1 MKNTISMYKRIG
13 AMALCL
19 VLLCGVIMSTMV
31 FPAAAAP
38 SSVKTFAADFGD
50 LAKLVDSASYQNG
63 AYTSKETDTTI
74 NEWVNKRFGIY
85 SSREG
90 SGYWTLA
97 YLGQE
102 SNAYNPGDSWSG
114 SCSWEILQT
123 GYLQH
128 TTNHPVG
135 GGQMLRKS
143 QTLTVK
149 TESGSPALLKNFE
162 ASMVFNKAGNN
173 NLASVFIS
181 FHESDPGRVNTVEGK
196 QVTSGNEMVI
206 VGNAAGG
213 YQKSGKDG
221 IILGHV
227 GDSAT
232 TTNKIKDE
240 DQFSNALDN
249 NTDYRLTVKVVGTQL
264 TATVAKADDGTV
276 VYNGSETIKAGEG
289 YLSFGASNYKRQIK
303 SVSVTELDES
313 GNPVAFG
320 TNTPL
325 PYSTFDFDP
334 ADMTKLYKY
343 SDNYWTFTD
352 STDSNATLYRNAVS
366 EKFNTYYNNEGTY
379 KQTKGIGYKAAYDG
393 QTNNFANFNT
403 HLYSSYLQRNTANI
417 TGYEAMR
424 LISSLVPKNGDGVNY
439 CYKNFETDFT
449 FFFENDAT
457 DIVHGGAVIGF
468 RQQTPGRFA
477 TGWYGLAQDMGFL
490 FVSRT
495 GMTLAAGKDI
505 VAGSKNA
512 NDMYNRNA
520 TATFD
525 TALPAKT
532 PLNIS
537 LRVVNAEATV
547 KITDKQS
554 GATLYETATPIAVN
568 YDNAG
573 AIAYG
578 VTSIGHDI
586 GAISLT
592 HLDDAGNP
600 IDIDKQTK
608 EEKSAKA
615 EKFRLSLSNITPY
628 VNGKYVVEGENY
640 PYNYIPLSKLP
651 AVESLMKSKLAFYF
665 NHEGSFYG
673 EVEPSGNAGGA
684 AGSGNWILYFNKWL
698 QRSDAQGWGERVRQI
713 NSFIP
718 KDKNGSMAQLKNFTA
733 SFDYRFESYDNG
745 EGAMLIGFRQKTPGK
760 FVNGFKAMNTEQA
773 LIAITTN
780 SIGVAGGTD
789 ITKEKF
795 YTYNQLEDTFDEKL
809 PQEVHVEITAIGKKV
824 TVEISSMSGNSLYKK
839 EYTVNYTEKGYLA
852 FGVGTTSG
860 NYAELNITRLDDVG
874 VPTDF
879 TEAAWQDEAFADGKL
894 RFSADFKN
902 LASLVD
908 SFTNGSYRPSS
919 TDDAINRYIRTKFD
933 LRFEREGN
941 MSERSYLGQSSAEIE
956 PKEADK
962 YAGVSYWTI
971 NEAGYL
977 TRSNDGGIGGE
988 MLRKAEI
995 LVPKTITGSPAT
1007 LQNFEAEVVIH
1018 DKRHQEGAVTL
1029 SFRTDSL
1036 AQVSQ
1041 GWKNVYDG
1049 QQLVAVGVD
1058 HNGDA
1063 GIVNGGGSEI
1073 GGSRNDGPYKYVT
1086 DKVNELKTVTDY
1098 KLIVRAVGGD
1108 ITVKVTSLDGATE
1121 YYSASKKAVINRKGY
1136 IYLGVSNSERS
1147 IAKLTITELDANGN
1161 VINFGANTVDTTD
1174 SGDFSFTTRDIIPYE
1189 NNKYVTGGNPW
1200 YNFVG
1205 KYGDKAEADASTLIN
1220 YIDNKFSIYYNNE
1233 ADYYPMEAGV
1243 KTAFAG
1249 QSSNLGYFQGVYE
1262 NRWLQ
1267 RPVDKVGGRQIFRL
1281 VTSLV
1286 PRNSVT
1292 GEELTFK
1299 NFETSYKVRFE
1310 GVSDEKSS
1318 SILGFR
1324 QQIPGKF
1331 TDSYW
1336 QITKEQAFVSIT
1348 REGVTVAAGDS
1359 IYSKLKIVNG
1369 AHLSDEGDMYND
1381 HQTKKFDTQLPQ
1393 NIKVNVRVVGSDVTV
1408 KITNEGG
1415 STTYYEGTTQIDYDK
1430 TGYLAYGIGS
1440 AAGNL
1445 ADINITRLD
1454 DEGNSIDINGSE
1466 GPVGCTWD
1474 TTPTRYSQ
1482 LANSTTNPVADT
1494 FKDVYYHA
1502 MQDGKPVRV
1511 TETLDKHWELNAD
1524 TGVLMRKN
1532 DLSENATENVS
1543 MIGLSYE
1550 GSKMQLENF
1559 DAIFKLR
1566 FDETKTGTFWVTAR
1580 QADEANCGKIVA
1592 TPGSTDYLSGQVAVG
1607 LSVGGKVTIA
1617 TGDGKAVELAGPT
1630 AGTPSG
1636 DYTLRVKLSGDRV
1649 TVYLNGTA
1657 RGSRTVS
1664 AKNAGY
1670 LCFGYSGA
1678 ELGLSSVRVTKLNEY
1693 GATVDL
1699 TTNYTG
1705 TETLPAITVPV
1716 NADVASLNLRTQVE
1730 VMSNNGNA
1738 KSDVFWDMSTVDLTT
1753 EGDYNL
1759 IGYLKNTNGVRAV
1772 QRVYVG
1778 AYDRDNTV
1786 KYGFDDSSELDDF
1799 DTYFLPEAQTFNNPA
1814 LYVKGTENDTFEI
1827 ANGKLKYRNTSLRRS
1842 AEQLKAGFELGG
1854 LQWKDTTSWSGY
1866 SSNFGIAVLKTR
1878 RYKNFILDVD
1888 FTSSAT
1894 WTQVGFGAQGG
1905 ADGVYGTQVKG
1916 GYTFHVEY
1924 SSGSTGTANIIQYV
1938 QSSGKHA
1945 NAHRGVAFPV
1955 FTAGA
1960 HHYRIIVSDG
1970 TAYFFCDDN
1979 ADPWVVKL
1987 DDDYNGGYITLGLN
2001 NSAHTIDNL
2010 KIIDLDAKEIELTTV
2025 KTQMEDVTIDRAK
2038 GEGITSMP
2046 KVVLAADSKGNEYPV
2061 LTSWKNSEYR
2071 SYKDGAFDFSAEFTG
2086 FHNMKLASSIAA
2098 KMRVVN
2104 SVNGDFDP
2112 DTTIKYY
2119 FDHENDLL
2127 DFTAYYSEQQEKAGF
2142 WKNDK
2147 ESTDYWT
2154 GYEGELVKANAVT
2167 DKWKIADGKLT
2178 TSYSYNS
2185 GGYNGASYAKGVST
2199 MILNDLNLL
2208 NFEIQVDFK
2217 QGSNFWYNAVAI
2229 GVNDPTKFIVSC
2241 SQGINAMP
2249 GGSDTDVK
2257 YHKDSGAGTLVFL
2270 EQEGHRNFRG
2280 GVDSGD
2286 GIVRFTEDL
2295 NGVSFENYYDKK
2307 ISHHLTIT
2315 VLNGIAMLRVDDS
2328 KDIYVSGLTAS
2339 SIGGLVGLSA
2349 YGNLGSFDNFQVTA
2363 IDGKMNPTPLDTAE
2377 RGTAPETDL
2386 SYVGWVPRNPG
2397 WTFEW
2402 GPEYED

>member
-102 SNAYNPGDSWSG
+102 SNAYNPGDTWSG

-128 TTNHPVG
+128 TTNYAKG

-149 TESGSPALLKNFE
+149 TESGALALLKNFE
-162 ASMVFNKAGNN
+162 ASMVFNKSGNN
-173 NLASVFIS
+173 KLASVFIS
-181 FHESDPGRVNTVEGK
+181 FRESDPGRVNTVEGK

-206 VGNAAGG
+206 VGNSIGT
-213 YQKSGKDG
+213 YQGSGKDG
-221 IILGHV
+221 IILGNV
-227 GDSAT
+227 ATAT
-232 TTNKIKDE
+232 TNNITNHTL
-240 DQFSNALDN
+240 FSSTLDN
-249 NTDYRLTVKVVGTQL
+249 NTDYRLTVKVVGTTL

-276 VYNGSETIKAGEG
+276 VYTGSETIKAGEG
-289 YLSFGASNYKRQIK
+289 YLSFGASNNVRKIK

-313 GNPVAFG
+313 GNAVDFG
-320 TNTPL
+320 KNTPL

-334 ADMTKLYKY
+334 ADMTKLYSY
-343 SDNYWTFTD
+343 SGNYWTFTD
-352 STDSNATLYRNAVS
+352 STDSNATLYRNFVGD
-366 EKFNTYYNNEGTY
+366 KFNTYYNNESTY
-379 KQTKGIGYKAAYDG
+379 MQTKGIGYKAAYDG

-403 HLYSSYLQRNTANI
+403 HLAGRYLQRNTANI
-417 TGYEAMR
+417 NGNQAMR
-424 LISSLVPKNGDGVNY
+424 LISSLVPKDSEGVNY

-449 FFFENDAT
+449 FYFENNAT
-457 DIVHGGAVIGF
+457 DITNGGAVIGF

-477 TGWYGLAQDMGFL
+477 TGYFGLGQDMGFL

-495 GMTLAAGKDI
+495 GMTVAAGKDI

-532 PLNIS
+532 PLTITV
-537 LRVVNAEATV
+537 RVVNKEVTV
-547 KITDKQS
+547 KIVNKST
-554 GATLYETATPIAVN
+554 GAMLYETATPIAVD

-586 GAISLT
+586 GAIRLT

-608 EEKSAKA
+608 TEKAAKA
-615 EKFRLSLSNITPY
+615 EKFRLSLNDITPY

-640 PYNYIPLSKLP
+640 PYNYISLSKLP
-651 AVESLMKSKLAFYF
+651 AVENLLKSRLAFYF

-673 EVEPSGNAGGA
+673 EVEPSGNPGGS
-684 AGSGNWILYFNKWL
+684 AGSGNWILYFNHWL
-698 QRSDAQGWGERVRQI
+698 QRSGSQGWGERVRQI
-713 NSFIP
+713 NSLIP

-733 SFDYRFESYDNG
+733 SFDYRFEDYTNSSADG
-745 EGAMLIGFRQKTPGK
+745 PRGAMLIGFRQKTPGK
-760 FVNGFKAMNTEQA
+760 FVNSYNGMNTEQA

-780 SIGVAGGTD
+780 SICVAGGTD

-809 PQEVHVEITAIGKKV
+809 PQEVRVEISAIGKKV
-824 TVEISSMSGNSLYKK
+824 TVEIYNMGGERLYNK

-852 FGVGTTSG
+852 FGVGATSG
-860 NYAELNITRLDDVG
+860 NYGELIVTRLDDAG
-874 VPTDF
+874 MPTDF

-902 LASLVD
+902 LAGRVD

-933 LRFEREGN
+933 LRFEREGG

-956 PKEADK
+956 PREADI

-977 TRSNDGGIGGE
+977 TRSNDGNIGGE
-988 MLRKAEI
+988 MLRKTEI

-1018 DKRHQEGAVTL
+1018 DAKHQRGAVSL
-1029 SFRTDSL
+1029 AFRTDSL
-1036 AQVSQ
+1036 AQIAQ
-1041 GWKNVYDG
+1041 GWNNVYDG

-1058 HNGDA
+1058 NNSDA
-1063 GIVNGGGSEI
+1063 GVINGGGAEI
-1073 GGSRNDGPYKYVT
+1073 GGSNKDGPYKYIT

-1098 KLIVRAVGGD
+1098 KLIVRALGED
-1108 ITVKVTSLDGATE
+1108 ITVKITSLDGATV
-1121 YYSASKKAVINRKGY
+1121 YYTGSKKAVLNRKGY
-1136 IYLGVSNSERS
+1136 IYLGVTNSERS
-1147 IAKLTITELDANGN
+1147 IAKITITELDANGN
-1161 VINFGANTVDTTD
+1161 AINFGANTVETTD
-1174 SGDFSFTTRDIIPYE
+1174 SGDFSFTTRDMIPYE
-1189 NNKYVTGGNPW
+1189 NNKYVTGGDPW

-1220 YIDNKFSIYYNNE
+1220 YIDNKFSIYYNSE
-1233 ADYYPMEAGV
+1233 GAYYPMEAGV
-1243 KTAFAG
+1243 KTAFID
-1249 QSSNLGYFQGVYE
+1249 QKSNLGYFSGVYE

-1267 RPVDKVGGRQIFRL
+1267 RPTEAVGGRQIFRL

-1310 GVSDEKSS
+1310 GASSEKSS

-1324 QQIPGKF
+1324 QQTPGKF
-1331 TDSYW
+1331 VTGYW
-1336 QITKEQAFVSIT
+1336 KFNQEQAFVSIT
-1348 REGVTVAAGDS
+1348 RTGITVAAGD
-1359 IYSKLKIVNG
+1359 KIVGNMKNYQ
-1369 AHLSDEGDMYND
+1369 SEKGDMYND
-1381 HQTKKFDTQLPQ
+1381 HQTAKFETQLPQ

-1430 TGYLAYGIGS
+1430 IGYLAYGIGS
-1440 AAGNL
+1440 TSGNL

-1454 DEGNSIDINGSE
+1454 DEGNRIDINGSE

-1482 LANSTTNPVADT
+1482 LANSSTNPVADT

-1502 MQDGKPVRV
+1502 MQDGKPVRT
-1511 TETLDKHWELNAD
+1511 TETLDKHWELNSE

-1532 DLSENATENVS
+1532 DLSDNATANVS
-1543 MIGLSYE
+1543 MIAMSYE
-1550 GSKMQLENF
+1550 GSKMKLENF

-1580 QADEANCGKIVA
+1580 QADEANCGKVVT
-1592 TPGSTDYLSGQVAVG
+1592 TPGDTDYLSGQVAVG

-1617 TGDGKAVELAGPT
+1617 TGDGSAVELAGPT

-1636 DYTLRVKLSGDRV
+1636 DYTLRVKLSGNRV

-1657 RGSRTVS
+1657 RGSRTVT

-1678 ELGLSSVRVTKLNEY
+1678 ELGLSSVRITKLNEY

-1772 QRVYVG
+1772 QKVYVG

-1786 KYGFDDSSELDDF
+1786 KYGFDSAAELDDF
-1799 DTYFLPEAQTFNNPA
+1799 DTYFLPEAMTFNNPA
-1814 LYVKGTENDTFEI
+1814 IYVKGTENDTFEVS
-1827 ANGKLKYRNTSLRRS
+1827 NGKLKYRNTSLRRS
-1842 AEQLKAGFELGG
+1842 DEQLKAGFEMGG
-1854 LQWKDTTSWSGY
+1854 SQWKDTTDWRGY
-1866 SSNFGIAVLKTR
+1866 SANFGIAVLKTR
-1878 RYKNFILDVD
+1878 TYKNFILDVD
-1888 FTSSAT
+1888 FTSSYR

-1924 SSGSTGTANIIQYV
+1924 SAGSTGTANIIQYV
-1938 QSSGKHA
+1938 KSSGKHA

-1955 FTAGA
+1955 FKAGA
-1960 HHYRIIVSDG
+1960 HHYRIVVSDG
-1970 TAYFFCDDN
+1970 YGYFFCDDN
-1979 ADPWVVKL
+1979 ADPWIVEL
-1987 DDDYNGGYITLGLN
+1987 DADYNGGYITLGLN
-2001 NSAHTIDNL
+2001 DSSHTIDNL
-2010 KIIDLDAKEIELTTV
+2010 KIVDLDAKEIELTTV
-2025 KTQMEDVTIDRAK
+2025 KTQVEDITIDRAK

-2071 SYKDGAFDFSAEFTG
+2071 SYKDGTFDFNAEFTG
-2086 FHNMKLASSIAA
+2086 LHNMKLASSIAA
-2098 KMRVVN
+2098 KVRVVN

-2142 WKNDK
+2142 WEKDPT
-2147 ESTDYWT
+2147 STDYWT

-2167 DKWKIADGKLT
+2167 DKWKISDGKLM
-2178 TSYSYNS
+2178 TSYSYNPGTYS
-2185 GGYNGASYAKGVST
+2185 GASFAKGAST

-2217 QGSNFWYNAVAI
+2217 QGNNFWYNAVAI
-2229 GVNDPTKFIVSC
+2229 GVNDPTKFIASC
-2241 SQGINAMP
+2241 YQGINARP
-2249 GGSDTDVK
+2249 DGYDTGVK
-2257 YHKDSGAGTLVFL
+2257 NNKDSGAGTLVFL
-2270 EQEGHRNFRG
+2270 EQEGNVNFRG
-2280 GVDSGD
+2280 GVDTGD
-2286 GIVRFTEDL
+2286 GMVRFTEDL
-2295 NGVSFENYYDKK
+2295 NGVRFADYYDKK
-2307 ISHHLTIT
+2307 VSHHLTIT
-2315 VLNGIAMLRVDDS
+2315 VLNGIVMLRVDDS
-2328 KDIYVSGLTAS
+2328 KDTYVSGLTAS
-2339 SIGGLVGLSA
+2339 SVGGLVGLSA

-2377 RGTAPETDL
+2377 RGTAQETDL

>member
-1 MKNTISMYKRIG
+1 MKNTISMYKRFG

-85 SSREG
+85 SNREG

-102 SNAYNPGDSWSG
+102 SNAYNPGDTWSG

-128 TTNHPVG
+128 TTNQAAG

-149 TESGSPALLKNFE
+149 TESGSLALLKNFE
-162 ASMVFNKAGNN
+162 ASMVFNKADNN

-181 FHESDPGRVNTVEGK
+181 FHESDPGRVNTAEGK

-206 VGNAAGG
+206 VGNAVGKYG
-213 YQKSGKDG
+213 ESGDDG
-221 IILGHV
+221 IILGNV
-227 GDSAT
+227 AT
-232 TTNKIKDE
+232 AITNDITKHTL
-240 DQFSNALDN
+240 FSSTLDN

-276 VYNGSETIKAGEG
+276 VYNGTTTIKAGEG

-325 PYSTFDFDP
+325 PYSTFNFDP
-334 ADMTKLYKY
+334 ADMTKLYSY
-343 SDNYWTFTD
+343 SGGYWTFTD
-352 STDSNATLYRNAVS
+352 STDNNATLYRNAVS

-403 HLYSSYLQRNTANI
+403 HLFGSYLQRNTANI
-417 TGYEAMR
+417 TGNEAMR

-439 CYKNFETDFT
+439 CYKNFETDLT
-449 FFFENDAT
+449 FYFENENT
-457 DIVHGGAVIGF
+457 DTNVASGGAVIGF

-505 VAGSKNA
+505 VAGLKDA
-512 NDMYNRNA
+512 NDMYNHNA
-520 TATFD
+520 TATFG
-525 TALPAKT
+525 TALPSKT

-547 KITDKQS
+547 KITNKQS
-554 GATLYETATPIAVN
+554 GATLYETATPIAIN

-573 AIAYG
+573 AVAYG
-578 VTSIGHDI
+578 VTSSGHDI

-615 EKFRLSLSNITPY
+615 EKFRLSLSDITPY
-628 VNGKYVVEGENY
+628 VNDKYVVEGENY
-640 PYNYIPLSKLP
+640 PYNYISLSKLP
-651 AVESLMKSKLAFYF
+651 AVENLLKSRLAFYF

-684 AGSGNWILYFNKWL
+684 AGSGNWILYSNKWL
-698 QRSDAQGWGERVRQI
+698 QRSDSQNWGERVRQI

-733 SFDYRFESYDNG
+733 SFDYRFESYANG
-745 EGAMLIGFRQKTPGK
+745 DGAMLIGFRQKTPGK
-760 FVNGFKAMNTEQA
+760 FVNGYNAMNTEQA
-773 LIAITTN
+773 LIAITPN

-852 FGVGTTSG
+852 FGVGATSG
-860 NYAELNITRLDDVG
+860 NYAELNITRLDEVG
-874 VPTDF
+874 MPTDF

-902 LASLVD
+902 LANRVD

-971 NEAGYL
+971 GEAGYL

-995 LVPKTITGSPAT
+995 LVPKTITGSVAT
-1007 LQNFEAEVVIH
+1007 VQNFEAEVVIH
-1018 DKRHQEGAVTL
+1018 DQRHRKGAVTL

-1073 GGSRNDGPYKYVT
+1073 GGSRNDGPYMYVT
-1086 DKVNELKTVTDY
+1086 DKVAALKTVTDY
-1098 KLIVRAVGGD
+1098 KLIVRALGED

-1136 IYLGVSNSERS
+1136 IYLGVTNSERS
-1147 IAKLTITELDANGN
+1147 IAKITITELDASGN
-1161 VINFGANTVDTTD
+1161 VINFGANTAETTD
-1174 SGDFSFTTRDIIPYE
+1174 SGDFKFSTRDMIPFE
-1189 NNKYVTGGNPW
+1189 NNKYVTGGDPW
-1200 YNFVG
+1200 YNFVE

-1243 KTAFAG
+1243 KAAYPD
-1249 QSSNLGYFQGVYE
+1249 QKSNFGYFSGVYE

-1267 RPVDKVGGRQIFRL
+1267 RPTEAVGGRQIFRL

-1310 GVSDEKSS
+1310 GGSDEKSS
-1318 SILGFR
+1318 SIFGFR

-1331 TDSYW
+1331 NDSYW
-1336 QITKEQAFVSIT
+1336 KITKEQAFVSIT

-1359 IYSKLKIVNG
+1359 IVSKMKVENG
-1369 AHLSDEGDMYND
+1369 AHQPDTGDMYND
-1381 HQTKKFDTQLPQ
+1381 HQTAKFETQLPQ

-1454 DEGNSIDINGSE
+1454 DEGNRIDINGSE

-1482 LANSTTNPVADT
+1482 LANSTTNPVAGT

-1502 MQDGKPVRV
+1502 MQDGKPVRM
-1511 TETLDKHWELNAD
+1511 TETLDKHWELNNE

-1532 DLSENATENVS
+1532 DLSDNATANVS
-1543 MIGLSYE
+1543 MIAMSHE
-1550 GSKMQLENF
+1550 GSKMKLENF

-1566 FDETKTGTFWVTAR
+1566 FDETKAGTFWVTAR
-1580 QADEANCGKIVA
+1580 QTDEAGCGKVVT
-1592 TPGSTDYLSGQVAVG
+1592 TPGNTDYLSGQVAVG
-1607 LSVGGKVTIA
+1607 LSVGGKITIA

-1636 DYTLRVKLSGDRV
+1636 DYTLRVKLSGNRV

-1678 ELGLSSVRVTKLNEY
+1678 EQGLSSVRITKLNEY

-1705 TETLPAITVPV
+1705 TETLPAISVLV

-1730 VMSNNGNA
+1730 VKSDNGNA

-1772 QRVYVG
+1772 QKVYVG

-1786 KYGFDDSSELDDF
+1786 KYGFDSAGELDDF

-1814 LYVKGTENDTFEI
+1814 IYVKGTENDTFEVS
-1827 ANGKLKYRNTSLRRS
+1827 NGKLKYRNTSLRRD
-1842 AEQLKAGFELGG
+1842 AKQLEAGFELGG
-1854 LQWKDTTSWSGY
+1854 SQWKDTTKWSGY
-1866 SSNFGIAVLKTR
+1866 SSNFGIALLKTR
-1878 RYKNFILDVD
+1878 TYKNFILDMD
-1888 FTSSAT
+1888 FTSSGR

-1905 ADGVYGTQVKG
+1905 ADGTYGTQVKG

-1924 SSGSTGTANIIQYV
+1924 NGGSGTANIIQYLE
-1938 QSSGKHA
+1938 STGKHA
-1945 NAHRGVAFPV
+1945 NSPRGEAFPV
-1955 FTAGA
+1955 FKSGS

-1970 TAYFFCDDN
+1970 IAYFYCDDN
-1979 ADPWVVKL
+1979 ADPWVVELGDK
-1987 DDDYNGGYITLGLN
+1987 YTGGYIYLGLN
-2001 NSAHTIDNL
+2001 DSSHTIDNL
-2010 KIIDLDAKEIELTTV
+2010 KIVDLDAKEIDLV
-2025 KTQMEDVTIDRAK
+2025 GIKTQVNDVTIDRSK
-2038 GEGITSMP
+2038 GESMP
-2046 KVVLAADSKGNEYPV
+2046 ALPKSVIAVDSKNNEYP
-2061 LTSWKNSEYR
+2061 LMTAWNNSEYR
-2071 SYKDGAFDFSAEFTG
+2071 SYKDGRFDFVASFKG
-2086 FHNMKLASSIAA
+2086 FHNMNLSSSLAASLTVSNSI
-2098 KMRVVN
+2098 
-2104 SVNGDFDP
+2104 NGDFDP
-2112 DTTIKYY
+2112 TTTMKYY
-2119 FDHENDLL
+2119 FDHDNDLL
-2127 DFTAYYSEQQEKAGF
+2127 DFTAYYSQQQEKAGY
-2142 WKNDK
+2142 WKNAPD
-2147 ESTDYWT
+2147 STDYWT
-2154 GYEGELVKANAVT
+2154 GYDGELVKADAPT
-2167 DKWKIADGKLT
+2167 DKWKIVNGKLMT
-2178 TSYSYNS
+2178 NYGYNP
-2185 GGYNGASYAKGVST
+2185 GGYGGASYGKGVST
-2199 MILNDLNLL
+2199 LILNDLNLF

-2217 QGSNFWYNAVAI
+2217 QGANFWYNAVAV
-2229 GVNDPTKFIVSC
+2229 GVNDPTKFIATC
-2241 SQGINAMP
+2241 EQGIHAMP
-2249 GGSDTDVK
+2249 DGSDTAVHFNRDN
-2257 YHKDSGAGTLVFL
+2257 GAGAYIHL
-2270 EQEGHRNFRG
+2270 ENEGFVNFRG
-2280 GVDSGD
+2280 GVDTRD
-2286 GIVRFTEDL
+2286 GILRVTEDL
-2295 NGVSFENYYDKK
+2295 TSNDFIATYDPSKEHHMTIRVIDGTVMFK
-2307 ISHHLTIT
+2307 IDNSDTFAAELTGET
-2315 VLNGIAMLRVDDS
+2315 
-2328 KDIYVSGLTAS
+2328 
-2339 SIGGLVGLSA
+2339 IGGYVGLSA
-2349 YGNLGSFDNFQVTA
+2349 YGNQGTFSNFQITA
-2363 IDGKMNPTPLDTAE
+2363 LGDNNEPTPLATAE
-2377 RGTAPETDL
+2377 RGFAPEAKPDDYIGWQP
-2386 SYVGWVPRNPG
+2386 SSSGWV
-2397 WTFEW
+2397 FKW
-2402 GPEYED
+2402 GPEYEE

>member
-1 MKNTISMYKRIG
+1 MKNTISMYKRFG

-90 SGYWTLA
+90 SGYWTLP
-97 YLGQE
+97 YLGVKSE
-102 SNAYNPGDSWSG
+102 TYNAGDQWSG
-114 SCSWEILQT
+114 DCSWEILQT

-128 TTNHPVG
+128 TTTHTVG

-149 TESGSPALLKNFE
+149 TESGSLALLKNFE

-276 VYNGSETIKAGEG
+276 VYNGTTTIAAGEG

-320 TNTPL
+320 ANTPL

-334 ADMTKLYKY
+334 ADMTKLYSY
-343 SDNYWTFTD
+343 SGGYWTFTD
-352 STDSNATLYRNAVS
+352 STDNNATLYRNAVS

-417 TGYEAMR
+417 TGNEAMR

-439 CYKNFETDFT
+439 CYKNFETDLT
-449 FFFENDAT
+449 FYFENENT
-457 DIVHGGAVIGF
+457 DTNVASGGAVIGF

-477 TGWYGLAQDMGFL
+477 TGYFGLGQDMGFL

-505 VAGSKNA
+505 VAGFNDA
-512 NDMYNRNA
+512 NDMYNHNA

-525 TALPAKT
+525 TALPSKT

-547 KITDKQS
+547 KITNKQS
-554 GATLYETATPIAVN
+554 GATLYETATPIAIN

-578 VTSIGHDI
+578 VTSSGHDI

-615 EKFRLSLSNITPY
+615 EKFRLSLSDITPY

-640 PYNYIPLSKLP
+640 PYNYISLSKLP
-651 AVESLMKSKLAFYF
+651 TVENLLKSRLAFYF

-745 EGAMLIGFRQKTPGK
+745 DGAMLIGFRQKTPGK
-760 FVNGFKAMNTEQA
+760 FVNGYNAMNTEQA
-773 LIAITTN
+773 LIAITPN

-860 NYAELNITRLDDVG
+860 NYAELNVTRLDDVG

-902 LASLVD
+902 LANRVD

-971 NEAGYL
+971 GEAGCL

-995 LVPKTITGSPAT
+995 LVPKTITGSVAT
-1007 LQNFEAEVVIH
+1007 VQNFEAEVVIH
-1018 DKRHQEGAVTL
+1018 DQRHRKGAVTL

-1058 HNGDA
+1058 HNDDA

-1073 GGSRNDGPYKYVT
+1073 GGSRKDGPYMYVT
-1086 DKVNELKTVTDY
+1086 DKVAALKTVTDY
-1098 KLIVRAVGGD
+1098 KLIVRAVGED
-1108 ITVKVTSLDGATE
+1108 ITVKITSLDGATV
-1121 YYSASKKAVINRKGY
+1121 YYTGSKKAVINRKGY
-1136 IYLGVSNSERS
+1136 IYLGVTNSERS
-1147 IAKLTITELDANGN
+1147 IAKITITELDASGN
-1161 VINFGANTVDTTD
+1161 VINFGANTAETTD
-1174 SGDFSFTTRDIIPYE
+1174 SGDFKFSTRDMIPYE
-1189 NNKYVTGGNPW
+1189 NNKYVTGGDPW

-1249 QSSNLGYFQGVYE
+1249 QSSNLGYFSGVYE

-1267 RPVDKVGGRQIFRL
+1267 RPTEAVGGRQIFRL

-1310 GVSDEKSS
+1310 GGSDEKSS
-1318 SILGFR
+1318 SIFGFR
-1324 QQIPGKF
+1324 QKIPGKF
-1331 TDSYW
+1331 NDGYW
-1336 QITKEQAFVSIT
+1336 KITKEQAFVSIT

-1359 IYSKLKIVNG
+1359 IVSKMK
-1369 AHLSDEGDMYND
+1369 AHRPDTGDMYDD
-1381 HQTKKFDTQLPQ
+1381 HQTAKFEAQLPQ

-1430 TGYLAYGIGS
+1430 IGYLAYGIGS
-1440 AAGNL
+1440 TSGNL

-1454 DEGNSIDINGSE
+1454 DEGNRIDINGSE

-1502 MQDGKPVRV
+1502 MQDGKPVRM
-1511 TETLDKHWELNAD
+1511 TETLDKHWELNNE

-1532 DLSENATENVS
+1532 DLSDNATANVS
-1543 MIGLSYE
+1543 MIAMSHE
-1550 GSKMQLENF
+1550 GSKMKLENF

-1566 FDETKTGTFWVTAR
+1566 FDETKAGTFWVTAR
-1580 QADEANCGKIVA
+1580 QTDEAGCGKVVT
-1592 TPGSTDYLSGQVAVG
+1592 TPGNTDYLSGQVAVG
-1607 LSVGGKVTIA
+1607 LSVGGKITIA

-1636 DYTLRVKLSGDRV
+1636 DYTLRVKMSGNRV

-1678 ELGLSSVRVTKLNEY
+1678 ELGLSSVRITKLNEY

-1772 QRVYVG
+1772 QKVYVG
-1778 AYDRDNTV
+1778 AHDRDNTV
-1786 KYGFDDSSELDDF
+1786 KYGFDSAAELDDF

-1814 LYVKGTENDTFEI
+1814 IYVKGTENDTFEVS
-1827 ANGKLKYRNTSLRRS
+1827 NGKLKYRNTTLRRN
-1842 AEQLKAGFELGG
+1842 ADQLKEGFEMGG
-1854 LQWKDTTSWSGY
+1854 SQWKDTTTWNGY
-1866 SSNFGIAVLKTR
+1866 SANFGIALLKTR
-1878 RYKNFILDVD
+1878 TYKNFILDMD
-1888 FTSSAT
+1888 FTSSGR

-1905 ADGVYGTQVKG
+1905 ADGTYGTQVKG

-1924 SSGSTGTANIIQYV
+1924 NGGSGTANIIQYLE
-1938 QSSGKHA
+1938 STGKHA
-1945 NAHRGVAFPV
+1945 NSPRGVAFPV
-1955 FTAGA
+1955 FKSGS

-1970 TAYFFCDDN
+1970 IAYFYCDDN
-1979 ADPWVVKL
+1979 ADPWVVELGDK
-1987 DDDYNGGYITLGLN
+1987 YTGGYIYLGLN
-2001 NSAHTIDNL
+2001 DSSHTIDNL
-2010 KIIDLDAKEIELTTV
+2010 KIVDLDAKEIDLV
-2025 KTQMEDVTIDRAK
+2025 GIKTQVNDVTIDRSK
-2038 GEGITSMP
+2038 GESMP
-2046 KVVLAADSKGNEYPV
+2046 ALPKSVIAVDSKNNEYP
-2061 LTSWKNSEYR
+2061 LMTAWNNREYR
-2071 SYKDGAFDFSAEFTG
+2071 SYKDGRFDFVASFKG
-2086 FHNMKLASSIAA
+2086 FHNMNLSSSLAASLTVSNSI
-2098 KMRVVN
+2098 
-2104 SVNGDFDP
+2104 NGDFDP
-2112 DTTIKYY
+2112 TTTMKYY
-2119 FDHENDLL
+2119 FDHDNDLL
-2127 DFTAYYSEQQEKAGF
+2127 DFTAYYSQQQEKAGY
-2142 WKNDK
+2142 WENAPD
-2147 ESTDYWT
+2147 STDYWT
-2154 GYEGELVKANAVT
+2154 GYDGELVKADAPT
-2167 DKWKIADGKLT
+2167 DKWKIVNGKLMT
-2178 TSYSYNS
+2178 NYGYNP
-2185 GGYNGASYAKGVST
+2185 GGYGGASYGKGVST
-2199 MILNDLNLL
+2199 LILNDLNLM

-2217 QGSNFWYNAVAI
+2217 QGANFWYNAVAV
-2229 GVNDPTKFIVSC
+2229 GVNDPTKFIATC
-2241 SQGINAMP
+2241 NQGIHAMP
-2249 GGSDTDVK
+2249 DGSDTAVHFNRDN
-2257 YHKDSGAGTLVFL
+2257 GAGLYIHL
-2270 EQEGHRNFRG
+2270 ENEGFVNFRG
-2280 GVDSGD
+2280 GVDTSD
-2286 GIVRFTEDL
+2286 GILRVTEDL
-2295 NGVSFENYYDKK
+2295 TSNDFIATYDRSKEHHMTIRVIDGTVMFK
-2307 ISHHLTIT
+2307 IDNSDTFAAELTGET
-2315 VLNGIAMLRVDDS
+2315 
-2328 KDIYVSGLTAS
+2328 
-2339 SIGGLVGLSA
+2339 IGGYVGLSA
-2349 YGNLGSFDNFQVTA
+2349 YGNQGTFSNFQITA
-2363 IDGKMNPTPLDTAE
+2363 LDDNNEPTPLATAE
-2377 RGTAPETDL
+2377 RGFAPEAKPDDYIGWQP
-2386 SYVGWVPRNPG
+2386 SSSGWV
-2397 WTFEW
+2397 FKW
-2402 GPEYED
+2402 GPEYEE

>member
-50 LAKLVDSASYQNG
+50 LAKLVDSASYENG
-63 AYTSKETDTTI
+63 IYVSKETDTTV
-74 NEWVNKRFGIY
+74 NEWVDKRFGIY

-90 SGYWTLA
+90 SGYWTLP
-97 YLGQE
+97 YLGVGSE
-102 SNAYNPGDSWSG
+102 TYNSGDSWSG
-114 SCSWEILQT
+114 NCRWEITQS

-128 TTNHPVG
+128 NATG
-135 GGQMLRKS
+135 YGGQMLRKS
-143 QTLTVK
+143 QTLVVK
-149 TESGSPALLKNFE
+149 AESGALALLKNFE
-162 ASMVFNKAGNN
+162 ASMVFNKADNN
-173 NLASVFIS
+173 KLASVFIS
-181 FHESDPGRVNTVEGK
+181 FHENDPGRVSTTGKDSEK
-196 QVTSGNEMVI
+196 QVSSGNEMVI
-206 VGNAAGG
+206 VGNSVGTYRG
-213 YQKSGKDG
+213 SGKDG
-221 IILGHV
+221 IILGNV
-227 GDSAT
+227 ATAT
-232 TTNKIKDE
+232 TNNITNHTL
-240 DQFSNALDN
+240 FSSTLDN
-249 NTDYRLTVKVVGTQL
+249 NTDYRLTVKVVGTTL

-276 VYNGSETIKAGEG
+276 VYTGSETIKAGEG
-289 YLSFGASNYKRQIK
+289 YLSFGASNQKRQIK

-313 GNPVAFG
+313 GNAVDFG
-320 TNTPL
+320 KNTPL

-334 ADMTKLYKY
+334 ADMTKLYSY
-343 SDNYWTFTD
+343 SGNYWTFTD
-352 STDSNATLYRNAVS
+352 KTDSNATLYRNAVS

-379 KQTKGIGYKAAYDG
+379 KQTKGIGYKAVYDG

-403 HLYSSYLQRNTANI
+403 HLYSRYLQRNTANI
-417 TGYEAMR
+417 NGNEAMR
-424 LISSLVPKNGDGVNY
+424 LISSLVPKDSEGVNY

-449 FFFENDAT
+449 FYFENT
-457 DIVHGGAVIGF
+457 DTEVTSGGAVIGF

-477 TGWYGLAQDMGFL
+477 TGYFGLGQDMGFL

-520 TATFD
+520 TLTFD
-525 TALPAKT
+525 TALPSKT
-532 PLNIS
+532 PLVIS

-547 KITDKQS
+547 KITNKQS
-554 GATLYETATPIAVN
+554 GATLYESATPFAIN
-568 YDNAG
+568 YDTAG

-578 VTSIGHDI
+578 VTSKGHDI
-586 GAISLT
+586 GAIRLT

-600 IDIDKQTK
+600 IDVDKQTK
-608 EEKSAKA
+608 TEKAAKA
-615 EKFRLSLSNITPY
+615 EKFRLSLDDITPY

-640 PYNYIPLSKLP
+640 PYNYISLSKLP
-651 AVESLMKSKLAFYF
+651 AVENLLKSRLAFYF

-684 AGSGNWILYFNKWL
+684 AGSGNWILYFNHWL
-698 QRSDAQGWGERVRQI
+698 QRSGSQGSGERVRQI

-733 SFDYRFESYDNG
+733 SFDYRFEAYGKGD
-745 EGAMLIGFRQKTPGK
+745 GAMLIGFRQKTPGK
-760 FVNGFKAMNTEQA
+760 FVNGYNAMNTEQA
-773 LIAITTN
+773 LIAITPN

-824 TVEISSMSGNSLYKK
+824 TVEISGMGGNSLYKK

-852 FGVGTTSG
+852 FGVGATSG
-860 NYAELNITRLDDVG
+860 NYGELIVTRLDDAG
-874 VPTDF
+874 MPTDF

-902 LASLVD
+902 LAGRVD

-933 LRFEREGN
+933 LRFEREGG

-956 PKEADK
+956 PREADI
-962 YAGVSYWTI
+962 YAGVTYWTI
-971 NEAGYL
+971 GEAGYL

-988 MLRKAEI
+988 MLRKTEI
-995 LVPKTITGSPAT
+995 LVPKTITGSVAT
-1007 LQNFEAEVVIH
+1007 VLNFEAEVVIH
-1018 DKRHQEGAVTL
+1018 DQRHQKGAVTL

-1073 GGSRNDGPYKYVT
+1073 GGSRNDGPYMYVT

-1098 KLIVRAVGGD
+1098 KLIVRAVGED

-1121 YYSASKKAVINRKGY
+1121 YYSASKKAVLNRKGY

-1147 IAKLTITELDANGN
+1147 IAKITITELDANGN
-1161 VINFGANTVDTTD
+1161 VINFGANTVETTD

-1189 NNKYVTGGNPW
+1189 NSKYVTGGNPW
-1200 YNFVG
+1200 YDFVG

-1243 KTAFAG
+1243 KTAFID
-1249 QSSNLGYFQGVYE
+1249 QKSNLGYFSGVYE

-1267 RPVDKVGGRQIFRL
+1267 RGVDKPGGRQIFRL

-1310 GVSDEKSS
+1310 GTSAEKSS
-1318 SILGFR
+1318 SIFGFR
-1324 QQIPGKF
+1324 QQTPGKF
-1331 TDSYW
+1331 VTGYW
-1336 QITKEQAFVSIT
+1336 KFNQEQAFVSIT
-1348 REGVTVAAGDS
+1348 RTGITVAAGD
-1359 IYSKLKIVNG
+1359 KIVGNMKN
-1369 AHLSDEGDMYND
+1369 HQSDEGDMYNE
-1381 HQTKKFDTQLPQ
+1381 HQTAKFETQLPQ

-1408 KITNEGG
+1408 KIMNEGG
-1415 STTYYEGTTQIDYDK
+1415 STTYYEGTTQINYDK
-1430 TGYLAYGIGS
+1430 EGYLAYGIGS

-1454 DEGNSIDINGSE
+1454 DEGNRIDINGSE
-1466 GPVGCTWD
+1466 GPVGCPWD

-1482 LANSTTNPVADT
+1482 LANSATNPVKDA
-1494 FKDVYYHA
+1494 FKDVYYHT
-1502 MQDGKPVRV
+1502 MQDGKPVRM
-1511 TETLDKHWELNAD
+1511 TETLDKHWELNNE

-1532 DLSENATENVS
+1532 DLSDNATGNVS
-1543 MIGLSYE
+1543 MIAMSYE
-1550 GSKMQLENF
+1550 GSKMKLENF

-1580 QADEANCGKIVA
+1580 QADEANCGKVVT
-1592 TPGSTDYLSGQVAVG
+1592 TPGDTDYLSGQVAVG
-1607 LSVGGKVTIA
+1607 LSVGGKITIA
-1617 TGDGKAVELAGPT
+1617 TGDGSAVELAGPT

-1636 DYTLRVKLSGDRV
+1636 DYTLRVKLSGNRV

-1657 RGSRTVS
+1657 RGSRTVT

-1772 QRVYVG
+1772 QKVYVG

-1786 KYGFDDSSELDDF
+1786 KYGFDSTGELDDF

-1814 LYVKGTENDTFEI
+1814 IYVKGTENDTFEVS
-1827 ANGKLKYRNTSLRRS
+1827 NGKLKYRNTSLRRS
-1842 AEQLKAGFELGG
+1842 DEQLKAGFEMGG
-1854 LQWKDTTSWSGY
+1854 SQWKDTTDWRGY
-1866 SSNFGIAVLKTR
+1866 SANFGIAVLKTR
-1878 RYKNFILDVD
+1878 TYKNFILDVD
-1888 FTSSAT
+1888 FTSSYR

-1905 ADGVYGTQVKG
+1905 ADGTYGTQVKG

-1924 SSGSTGTANIIQYV
+1924 SAGSTGTANIIQYV
-1938 QSSGKHA
+1938 KSSGKHA

-1955 FTAGA
+1955 FKAGA
-1960 HHYRIIVSDG
+1960 HHYRIVVSDG
-1970 TAYFFCDDN
+1970 YGYFFCDDN
-1979 ADPWVVKL
+1979 ADPWIVEL

-2001 NSAHTIDNL
+2001 DASHTIDNL
-2010 KIIDLDAKEIELTTV
+2010 KIVDLDAKEIELTTV
-2025 KTQMEDVTIDRAK
+2025 KTQVEDITIDRAK

-2046 KVVLAADSKGNEYPV
+2046 KVVLAADSKGNEYPI

-2071 SYKDGAFDFSAEFTG
+2071 SYKDGTFDFNAEFTG
-2086 FHNMKLASSIAA
+2086 LHNMKLASSIAA
-2098 KMRVVN
+2098 KVRVVN
-2104 SVNGDFDP
+2104 SINGDFDP

-2142 WKNDK
+2142 WKNDR

-2167 DKWKIADGKLT
+2167 DKWKISDGKLMT
-2178 TSYSYNS
+2178 NYSYNP
-2185 GGYNGASYAKGVST
+2185 GGYSGASFAKGVST

-2217 QGSNFWYNAVAI
+2217 QGNNFWYNAVAI
-2229 GVNDPTKFIVSC
+2229 GVNDPTKFIASC
-2241 SQGINAMP
+2241 YQGVNAKP
-2249 GGSDTDVK
+2249 GGHDTGVK
-2257 YHKDSGAGTLVFL
+2257 NNKDSGAGTLAFL
-2270 EQEGHRNFRG
+2270 EQEGNVNFRG
-2280 GVDSGD
+2280 GVDTGD
-2286 GIVRFTEDL
+2286 GMVRFTEDL
-2295 NGVSFENYYDKK
+2295 NGVKFEDYYDKK
-2307 ISHHLTIT
+2307 VSHHLTIT
-2315 VLNGIAMLRVDDS
+2315 VLNGIVMLRIDDS
-2328 KDIYVSGLTAS
+2328 KDTYVAGLTAS
-2339 SIGGLVGLSA
+2339 SVGGLVGLSA

-2377 RGTAPETDL
+2377 RGTAQETDL

>member
-1 MKNTISMYKRIG
+1 MKNTISMYKRLG

-102 SNAYNPGDSWSG
+102 SNAYNPGDAWSG
-114 SCSWEILQT
+114 SCSWEILQS

-128 TTNHPVG
+128 TTNYAKG

-149 TESGSPALLKNFE
+149 TESGSLALLKNFE
-162 ASMVFNKAGNN
+162 ASMVFNKSGNN
-173 NLASVFIS
+173 KLASVFIS
-181 FHESDPGRVNTVEGK
+181 FRESDPGRVNTVEGK

-232 TTNKIKDE
+232 TTNEIKVE

-264 TATVAKADDGTV
+264 TATVAKADDDTV
-276 VYNGSETIKAGEG
+276 VYTGTTTINAGEG
-289 YLSFGASNYKRQIK
+289 YLSFGASNFKRRLK

-343 SDNYWTFTD
+343 SGHYWTFTD
-352 STDSNATLYRNAVS
+352 NISDNATLYRNAVS
-366 EKFNTYYNNEGTY
+366 EKFNTYYNNESKY
-379 KQTKGIGYKAAYDG
+379 VQTKGIGYKAVYDG
-393 QTNNFANFNT
+393 QTDNFANFNT

-417 TGYEAMR
+417 TGNEAMR

-449 FFFENDAT
+449 FFFENT
-457 DIVHGGAVIGF
+457 DTNVTGGGAVIGF

-477 TGWYGLAQDMGFL
+477 TGYFGLGQDMGFL

-520 TATFD
+520 TLTFD
-525 TALPAKT
+525 TALPSKT

-547 KITDKQS
+547 KITNKQS
-554 GATLYETATPIAVN
+554 GATLYESATPFAIN
-568 YDNAG
+568 YDTAG

-615 EKFRLSLSNITPY
+615 EKFRLSLSDITPY
-628 VNGKYVVEGENY
+628 VNDKYVVEGENY
-640 PYNYIPLSKLP
+640 PYNYISLSKLP
-651 AVESLMKSKLAFYF
+651 AVENLLKSRLAFYF

-684 AGSGNWILYFNKWL
+684 AGSGNWILFFNKWL
-698 QRSDAQGWGERVRQI
+698 QRSGAQGWGERVRQI

-733 SFDYRFESYDNG
+733 SFDYRFESYDKG
-745 EGAMLIGFRQKTPGK
+745 DGAMLIGFRQKTPGK
-760 FVNGFKAMNTEQA
+760 FVNGYNAMNTEQA
-773 LIAITTN
+773 LIAITPN

-824 TVEISSMSGNSLYKK
+824 TVEISSMGGNSLYKK

-852 FGVGTTSG
+852 FGVGATSG
-860 NYAELNITRLDDVG
+860 NYGELIVTRLDDAG
-874 VPTDF
+874 MPTDF

-902 LASLVD
+902 LAGRVD

-933 LRFEREGN
+933 LRFEREGG
-941 MSERSYLGQSSAEIE
+941 MSERNYLGQSSAEIE
-956 PKEADK
+956 PKEADI

-971 NEAGYL
+971 GEAGYL
-977 TRSNDGGIGGE
+977 TRSNDGSIGGE

-995 LVPKTITGSPAT
+995 LVPKTITGSVAT
-1007 LQNFEAEVVIH
+1007 VLNFEAEVVIH
-1018 DKRHQEGAVTL
+1018 DQRHQKGAVAF
-1029 SFRTDSL
+1029 SFRNDSL
-1036 AQVSQ
+1036 AQISQ
-1041 GWKNVYDG
+1041 GWKNVYAG

-1073 GGSRNDGPYKYVT
+1073 GGSRNDGPYMYVT
-1086 DKVNELKTVTDY
+1086 DKVAALKTVTDY
-1098 KLIVRAVGGD
+1098 KLIVRALGED

-1136 IYLGVSNSERS
+1136 IYLGVTNAERS
-1147 IAKLTITELDANGN
+1147 IAKITITELDANGN
-1161 VINFGANTVDTTD
+1161 VINFGANTVETTD

-1189 NNKYVTGGNPW
+1189 NSKYVTGGNPW
-1200 YNFVG
+1200 YDFVG

-1220 YIDNKFSIYYNNE
+1220 YIDNKFSIYYNSE
-1233 ADYYPMEAGV
+1233 GAYYPMEAGV
-1243 KTAFAG
+1243 KTAFID
-1249 QSSNLGYFQGVYE
+1249 QKSNFGYFSGVYG

-1267 RPVDKVGGRQIFRL
+1267 RPTKAVGGRQIFRL

-1310 GVSDEKSS
+1310 GTSDEKSS
-1318 SILGFR
+1318 SIFGFR

-1331 TDSYW
+1331 NDSYW
-1336 QITKEQAFVSIT
+1336 KITKEQAFVSIT

-1359 IYSKLKIVNG
+1359 IYAKKKVENG
-1369 AHLSDEGDMYND
+1369 AHRPDTGDMYND
-1381 HQTKKFDTQLPQ
+1381 HQTAKFETQLPQ

-1454 DEGNSIDINGSE
+1454 DEGNRIDINGSE
-1466 GPVGCTWD
+1466 GPVGCPWD

-1482 LANSTTNPVADT
+1482 LANSSTNPVADT

-1502 MQDGKPVRV
+1502 MQDGKPVRT
-1511 TETLDKHWELNAD
+1511 TETLDKHWELNSE

-1532 DLSENATENVS
+1532 DLSDNATANVS
-1543 MIGLSYE
+1543 MIAMSHE
-1550 GSKMQLENF
+1550 GSKMKLENF

-1580 QADEANCGKIVA
+1580 QTDEANCGKVVT
-1592 TPGSTDYLSGQVAVG
+1592 TPGDTDYLSGQVAVG

-1617 TGDGKAVELAGPT
+1617 TGDGTAVELAGPT

-1636 DYTLRVKLSGDRV
+1636 DYTLRVKLSGNRV

-1657 RGSRTVS
+1657 RGSRTVT

-1678 ELGLSSVRVTKLNEY
+1678 ELGLSSVRITKLNEY

-1730 VMSNNGNA
+1730 AMSNNGNA

-1772 QRVYVG
+1772 QKVYVG

-1786 KYGFDDSSELDDF
+1786 KYGFDSAGELDDF

-1814 LYVKGTENDTFEI
+1814 IYVKGTENDTFEVS
-1827 ANGKLKYRNTSLRRS
+1827 NGKLKYRNTTLRRDDK
-1842 AEQLKAGFELGG
+1842 QLEAGFELGG
-1854 LQWKDTTSWSGY
+1854 SQWKDTTTWSGY
-1866 SSNFGIAVLKTR
+1866 SSNFGIALLKTR
-1878 RYKNFILDVD
+1878 TYKNFILDMD
-1888 FTSSAT
+1888 FTSSGR

-1905 ADGVYGTQVKG
+1905 ADGTYGTQVKG

-1924 SSGSTGTANIIQYV
+1924 NGGSGTANISQY
-1938 QSSGKHA
+1938 QESTGKHG
-1945 NAHRGVAFPV
+1945 NSPREVAFPV
-1955 FTAGA
+1955 FKSGS

-1970 TAYFFCDDN
+1970 IAYFYCDDN
-1979 ADPWVVKL
+1979 ADPWVVELGDK
-1987 DDDYNGGYITLGLN
+1987 YTGGYIYLGLN
-2001 NSAHTIDNL
+2001 DASHTIDNL
-2010 KIIDLDAKEIELTTV
+2010 KIVDLDAKEIDLV
-2025 KTQMEDVTIDRAK
+2025 GIKTQVDDVTIDRSK
-2038 GEGITSMP
+2038 GESMP
-2046 KVVLAADSKGNEYPV
+2046 TLPKSVIAVDSKNNEYP
-2061 LTSWKNSEYR
+2061 LMATWNNSEYR
-2071 SYKDGAFDFSAEFTG
+2071 SYKDGRFDFAASFKG
-2086 FHNMKLASSIAA
+2086 FHNMNLSSSLAASLTVNNSI
-2098 KMRVVN
+2098 
-2104 SVNGDFDP
+2104 NGDFDP
-2112 DTTIKYY
+2112 TTTMKYY
-2119 FDHENDLL
+2119 FDHDNDLL
-2127 DFTAYYSEQQEKAGF
+2127 DFTAYYSQQQEKAGY
-2142 WKNDK
+2142 WKNAPD
-2147 ESTDYWT
+2147 STDYWT
-2154 GYEGELVKANAVT
+2154 AYDGDLVKADAPT
-2167 DKWKIADGKLT
+2167 DKWKIVNGKLM
-2178 TSYSYNS
+2178 TSYGYNP
-2185 GGYNGASYAKGVST
+2185 GGYGGASYGKGVST
-2199 MILNDLNLL
+2199 LILNDLNLI

-2217 QGSNFWYNAVAI
+2217 QGTNIWYNAVAV
-2229 GVNDPTKFIVSC
+2229 GVNDPTKYVATC
-2241 SQGINAMP
+2241 KQGINAKP
-2249 GGSDTDVK
+2249 DGSDTAVHYNRDN
-2257 YHKDSGAGTLVFL
+2257 GAGAYIHL
-2270 EQEGHRNFRG
+2270 EQEGFVNFRG
-2280 GVDSGD
+2280 GVDTSE
-2286 GIVRFTEDL
+2286 GILRITEDMTS
-2295 NGVSFENYYDKK
+2295 NDFIATYDKSVEHHMTIRVIDGTVMFK
-2307 ISHHLTIT
+2307 IDNSDTFVAELSGAT
-2315 VLNGIAMLRVDDS
+2315 V
-2328 KDIYVSGLTAS
+2328 
-2339 SIGGLVGLSA
+2339 GGYVGLSA
-2349 YGNLGSFDNFQVTA
+2349 YGNQGTFANFQITA
-2363 IDGKMNPTPLDTAE
+2363 LGNDNEPTPLDTAE
-2377 RGTAPETDL
+2377 RGFAPEAKPDDYIGWQP
-2386 SYVGWVPRNPG
+2386 SSSGWV
-2397 WTFEW
+2397 FKW
-2402 GPEYED
+2402 GPEYEE

>member
-1 MKNTISMYKRIG
+1 MKNTISMYKRFG

-85 SSREG
+85 SNREG
-90 SGYWTLA
+90 SGYWALA

-102 SNAYNPGDSWSG
+102 SNAYNPGDTWSG

-128 TTNHPVG
+128 TTNQAAG

-149 TESGSPALLKNFE
+149 TESGSLALLKNFE
-162 ASMVFNKAGNN
+162 ASMVFNKADNN

-206 VGNAAGG
+206 IGNAVGKYG
-213 YQKSGKDG
+213 ESGDDG
-221 IILGHV
+221 IILGNV
-227 GDSAT
+227 AT
-232 TTNKIKDE
+232 AITNDITKHTL
-240 DQFSNALDN
+240 FSSTLDN
-249 NTDYRLTVKVVGTQL
+249 NTDYRLTVKAVGTQL

-276 VYNGSETIKAGEG
+276 VYTGSETIKAGEG

-343 SDNYWTFTD
+343 SGGYWTFTD

-403 HLYSSYLQRNTANI
+403 HLFGSYLQRNTANI
-417 TGYEAMR
+417 TGNEAMR

-439 CYKNFETDFT
+439 CYKNFETDLT
-449 FFFENDAT
+449 FYFENENT
-457 DIVHGGAVIGF
+457 DTNVASGGAVIGF

-505 VAGSKNA
+505 VAGLKDA
-512 NDMYNRNA
+512 NDMYNHNA
-520 TATFD
+520 TATFG
-525 TALPAKT
+525 TALPSKT

-547 KITDKQS
+547 KITNKQS
-554 GATLYETATPIAVN
+554 GATLYETATPIAIN

-578 VTSIGHDI
+578 VTSSGHDI

-615 EKFRLSLSNITPY
+615 EKFRLSLSDITPY

-640 PYNYIPLSKLP
+640 PYNYISLSKLP
-651 AVESLMKSKLAFYF
+651 AAENLLKSRLAFYF

-684 AGSGNWILYFNKWL
+684 AGSGNWVLFFNKWL
-698 QRSDAQGWGERVRQI
+698 QRSGAQGWGERVRQI

-745 EGAMLIGFRQKTPGK
+745 DGAMLIGFRQKTPGK
-760 FVNGFKAMNTEQA
+760 FVNDYNAMNTEQA
-773 LIAITTN
+773 LIAITPN

-852 FGVGTTSG
+852 FGVGATSG
-860 NYAELNITRLDDVG
+860 NYAELIVTRLDDVG
-874 VPTDF
+874 MPTDF

-902 LASLVD
+902 LASRVD

-971 NEAGYL
+971 GEAGYL

-995 LVPKTITGSPAT
+995 LVPKTITGSVAT
-1007 LQNFEAEVVIH
+1007 VQNFEAEVVIH
-1018 DKRHQEGAVTL
+1018 DQRHRKGAVTL

-1073 GGSRNDGPYKYVT
+1073 GGSRNDGPYMYVT
-1086 DKVNELKTVTDY
+1086 DKVAALKTVTDY
-1098 KLIVRAVGGD
+1098 KLIVRALGED
-1108 ITVKVTSLDGATE
+1108 ITVKVTSLDGATV
-1121 YYSASKKAVINRKGY
+1121 YYTGSKKAVINRKGY
-1136 IYLGVSNSERS
+1136 IYLGVTNSERS
-1147 IAKLTITELDANGN
+1147 IAKITITELDASGN
-1161 VINFGANTVDTTD
+1161 VINFGANTAETTD
-1174 SGDFSFTTRDIIPYE
+1174 SGDFKFSTRDMIPFE

-1200 YNFVG
+1200 YNFVE

-1243 KTAFAG
+1243 KAAFPD
-1249 QSSNLGYFQGVYE
+1249 QKSNFGYFSGVYE

-1267 RPVDKVGGRQIFRL
+1267 RPTEAVGGRQIFRL

-1310 GVSDEKSS
+1310 GTSEDKSS
-1318 SILGFR
+1318 SIFGFR

-1331 TDSYW
+1331 NDSYW
-1336 QITKEQAFVSIT
+1336 KITKEQAFVSIT
-1348 REGVTVAAGDS
+1348 REGVTVAAGNS
-1359 IYSKLKIVNG
+1359 IVSKMKVENG
-1369 AHLSDEGDMYND
+1369 AHRPDTGDMYND
-1381 HQTKKFDTQLPQ
+1381 HQTAKFETQLPQ

-1454 DEGNSIDINGSE
+1454 DEGNRIDINGSE

-1502 MQDGKPVRV
+1502 MQDGKPVRM
-1511 TETLDKHWELNAD
+1511 TETLDKHWELNNE

-1532 DLSENATENVS
+1532 DLSDNATANVS
-1543 MIGLSYE
+1543 MIAMSHE
-1550 GSKMQLENF
+1550 GSKMKLENF

-1566 FDETKTGTFWVTAR
+1566 FDETKAGTFWVTAR
-1580 QADEANCGKIVA
+1580 QTDEAGCGKVVT
-1592 TPGSTDYLSGQVAVG
+1592 TPGNTDYLSGQVAVG
-1607 LSVGGKVTIA
+1607 LSVGGKITIA

-1636 DYTLRVKLSGDRV
+1636 DYTLRVKLSGNHV

-1678 ELGLSSVRVTKLNEY
+1678 EQGLSSVRITKLNEY

-1705 TETLPAITVPV
+1705 TETLPAISVLL

-1730 VMSNNGNA
+1730 VKSDNGNA

-1759 IGYLKNTNGVRAV
+1759 IGYLKNANSPRA
-1772 QRVYVG
+1772 
-1778 AYDRDNTV
+1778 
-1786 KYGFDDSSELDDF
+1786 
-1799 DTYFLPEAQTFNNPA
+1799 
-1814 LYVKGTENDTFEI
+1814 
-1827 ANGKLKYRNTSLRRS
+1827 
-1842 AEQLKAGFELGG
+1842 
-1854 LQWKDTTSWSGY
+1854 
-1866 SSNFGIAVLKTR
+1866 
-1878 RYKNFILDVD
+1878 
-1888 FTSSAT
+1888 
-1894 WTQVGFGAQGG
+1894 
-1905 ADGVYGTQVKG
+1905 
-1916 GYTFHVEY
+1916 
-1924 SSGSTGTANIIQYV
+1924 
-1938 QSSGKHA
+1938 
-1945 NAHRGVAFPV
+1945 VAFPV
-1955 FTAGA
+1955 FKSGS

-1970 TAYFFCDDN
+1970 IAYFYCDDN
-1979 ADPWVVKL
+1979 ADPWVVELGDK
-1987 DDDYNGGYITLGLN
+1987 YTGGYIYLGLN
-2001 NSAHTIDNL
+2001 DSSHTIDNL
-2010 KIIDLDAKEIELTTV
+2010 KIVDLDAKEIDLV
-2025 KTQMEDVTIDRAK
+2025 GIKTQVNDVTIDRSK
-2038 GEGITSMP
+2038 GESMP
-2046 KVVLAADSKGNEYPV
+2046 TLPKSVIAVDSKNNEYP
-2061 LTSWKNSEYR
+2061 LMTAWNNSEYR
-2071 SYKDGAFDFSAEFTG
+2071 SYKDGRFDFVASFKG
-2086 FHNMKLASSIAA
+2086 FHNMNLSSSLAASLTVSNSI
-2098 KMRVVN
+2098 
-2104 SVNGDFDP
+2104 NGDFDP
-2112 DTTIKYY
+2112 TTTMKYY
-2119 FDHENDLL
+2119 FDHDNDLL
-2127 DFTAYYSEQQEKAGF
+2127 DFTAYYSQQQEKAGY
-2142 WKNDK
+2142 WKNAPD
-2147 ESTDYWT
+2147 STDYWT
-2154 GYEGELVKANAVT
+2154 GYDGELVKADAPT
-2167 DKWKIADGKLT
+2167 DKWKIDNGKLM
-2178 TSYSYNS
+2178 TSYGYNP
-2185 GGYNGASYAKGVST
+2185 GGYGGASYGKGVST
-2199 MILNDLNLL
+2199 LILNDLNLM

-2217 QGSNFWYNAVAI
+2217 QGSNFWYNAVAV
-2229 GVNDPTKFIVSC
+2229 GVNDPTKFIATC
-2241 SQGINAMP
+2241 NQGIHAMP
-2249 GGSDTDVK
+2249 DGSDTGVHFNRDN
-2257 YHKDSGAGTLVFL
+2257 GAGAYIHL
-2270 EQEGHRNFRG
+2270 ENEGYVNFRG
-2280 GVDSGD
+2280 GVDTSD
-2286 GIVRFTEDL
+2286 GILRITEDMTS
-2295 NGVSFENYYDKK
+2295 NDFIATYDPSKEHHMTIRVIDGTVMFK
-2307 ISHHLTIT
+2307 IDNSDTFVAEL
-2315 VLNGIAMLRVDDS
+2315 
-2328 KDIYVSGLTAS
+2328 SGAS
-2339 SIGGLVGLSA
+2339 VGGYVGLSA
-2349 YGNLGSFDNFQVTA
+2349 YGNQGTFSNFQITA
-2363 IDGKMNPTPLDTAE
+2363 LGNDNEPTPLATAE
-2377 RGTAPETDL
+2377 RGFAPEAKPDDYIGWQP
-2386 SYVGWVPRNPG
+2386 SSSGWV
-2397 WTFEW
+2397 FKW
-2402 GPEYED
+2402 GPEYEE

>member
-1 MKNTISMYKRIG
+1 MKNTISMYKRFG

-85 SSREG
+85 SNREG

-102 SNAYNPGDSWSG
+102 SNAYNPGDTWSG

-128 TTNHPVG
+128 TTNQAAG

-149 TESGSPALLKNFE
+149 TESGSLALLKNFE
-162 ASMVFNKAGNN
+162 ASMVFNKADNN

-181 FHESDPGRVNTVEGK
+181 FRESDPGRVNTAEGK

-206 VGNAAGG
+206 VGNAVGKYG
-213 YQKSGKDG
+213 ESGDDG
-221 IILGHV
+221 IILGNV
-227 GDSAT
+227 AT
-232 TTNKIKDE
+232 AITNDITKHTL
-240 DQFSNALDN
+240 FSSTLDN

-276 VYNGSETIKAGEG
+276 VYTGSETIKAGEG

-343 SDNYWTFTD
+343 SGGYWTFTD

-403 HLYSSYLQRNTANI
+403 HLFSSYLQRNTAN
-417 TGYEAMR
+417 TNGNEAMR

-439 CYKNFETDFT
+439 CYKNFETDLT
-449 FFFENDAT
+449 FYFENT
-457 DIVHGGAVIGF
+457 DTNVTSGGAVIGF

-505 VAGSKNA
+505 VAGFNDA
-512 NDMYNRNA
+512 NDMYNHNA
-520 TATFD
+520 TLTFG
-525 TALPAKT
+525 TALPSKT

-547 KITDKQS
+547 KITNKQS
-554 GATLYETATPIAVN
+554 GATLYETATPIAIN

-578 VTSIGHDI
+578 VTSSGHDI

-615 EKFRLSLSNITPY
+615 EKFRLSLSDITPY

-640 PYNYIPLSKLP
+640 PYNYISLSKLP
-651 AVESLMKSKLAFYF
+651 AAENLLKSRLAFYF

-698 QRSDAQGWGERVRQI
+698 QRSDSQGWGERVRQI

-733 SFDYRFESYDNG
+733 SFDYRFEAYANG
-745 EGAMLIGFRQKTPGK
+745 DGAMLIGFRQKTPGK
-760 FVNGFKAMNTEQA
+760 FVNDYNAMNTEQA
-773 LIAITTN
+773 LIAITPN

-789 ITKEKF
+789 ITQEKF

-852 FGVGTTSG
+852 FGVGATSG
-860 NYAELNITRLDDVG
+860 NYAELNITRLDEVG

-902 LASLVD
+902 LANRVD

-971 NEAGYL
+971 GEAGYL

-995 LVPKTITGSPAT
+995 LVPKTITGSVAT
-1007 LQNFEAEVVIH
+1007 VQNFEAEVVIH
-1018 DKRHQEGAVTL
+1018 DQRHRKGAVTL

-1058 HNGDA
+1058 HNDDA

-1073 GGSRNDGPYKYVT
+1073 GGSRNDGPYMYVT
-1086 DKVNELKTVTDY
+1086 DKVAALKTVTDY
-1098 KLIVRAVGGD
+1098 KLIVRALGED
-1108 ITVKVTSLDGATE
+1108 ITVKITSLDGATV
-1121 YYSASKKAVINRKGY
+1121 YYTGSKKAVINRKGY
-1136 IYLGVSNSERS
+1136 IYLGVTNSERS
-1147 IAKLTITELDANGN
+1147 IAKITITELDASGN
-1161 VINFGANTVDTTD
+1161 VINFGANTAETTD
-1174 SGDFSFTTRDIIPYE
+1174 SGDFKFSTRDMIPFE
-1189 NNKYVTGGNPW
+1189 NNKYVTGGDPW

-1243 KTAFAG
+1243 KAAFPD
-1249 QSSNLGYFQGVYE
+1249 QKSNFGYFSGVYE

-1267 RPVDKVGGRQIFRL
+1267 RPTKAVGGRQIFRL

-1310 GVSDEKSS
+1310 GGSDEKSS
-1318 SILGFR
+1318 SIFGFR
-1324 QQIPGKF
+1324 QKIPGKF
-1331 TDSYW
+1331 NDSYW
-1336 QITKEQAFVSIT
+1336 KITKEQAFVSIT

-1359 IYSKLKIVNG
+1359 IVSKMKVENG
-1369 AHLSDEGDMYND
+1369 AHRPDTGDMYND
-1381 HQTKKFDTQLPQ
+1381 HQTAKFETQLPQ

-1454 DEGNSIDINGSE
+1454 DEGNRIDINGSE

-1502 MQDGKPVRV
+1502 MQDGKPVRM
-1511 TETLDKHWELNAD
+1511 TEALDKHWELNNE

-1532 DLSENATENVS
+1532 DLSDNATANVS
-1543 MIGLSYE
+1543 MIAMSHE
-1550 GSKMQLENF
+1550 GSKMKLENF

-1566 FDETKTGTFWVTAR
+1566 FDETKAGTFWVTAR
-1580 QADEANCGKIVA
+1580 QTDEAGCGKVVT
-1592 TPGSTDYLSGQVAVG
+1592 TPGNTDYLSGQVAVG
-1607 LSVGGKVTIA
+1607 LSVGGKITIA

-1636 DYTLRVKLSGDRV
+1636 DYTLRVKLSGNRV

-1678 ELGLSSVRVTKLNEY
+1678 EQGLSSVRITKLNEY

-1705 TETLPAITVPV
+1705 TETLPAISVLV

-1730 VMSNNGNA
+1730 VKSDNGNA

-1772 QRVYVG
+1772 QKVYVG

-1786 KYGFDDSSELDDF
+1786 KYGFDSTGELDDF
-1799 DTYFLPEAQTFNNPA
+1799 ETYFLPEAQTFNNPA
-1814 LYVKGTENDTFEI
+1814 IYVKGTENDTFEVS
-1827 ANGKLKYRNTSLRRS
+1827 NGKLKYRNTSLRRDDK
-1842 AEQLKAGFELGG
+1842 QLEAGFELGG
-1854 LQWKDTTSWSGY
+1854 SQWKDTTTWSGY
-1866 SSNFGIAVLKTR
+1866 SSNFGIALLKTKT
-1878 RYKNFILDVD
+1878 YKNFILDMD
-1888 FTSSAT
+1888 FTSSGR

-1905 ADGVYGTQVKG
+1905 ADGTYGTQVKG

-1924 SSGSTGTANIIQYV
+1924 NGGSGKANIIQYLE
-1938 QSSGKHA
+1938 STGKHA
-1945 NAHRGVAFPV
+1945 NSPRAEAFPV
-1955 FTAGA
+1955 FKSGS

-1970 TAYFFCDDN
+1970 IAYFYCDDN
-1979 ADPWVVKL
+1979 ADPWVVELGDK
-1987 DDDYNGGYITLGLN
+1987 YTGGYIYLGLN
-2001 NSAHTIDNL
+2001 DSSHTIDNL
-2010 KIIDLDAKEIELTTV
+2010 KIVDLDAKEIDLV
-2025 KTQMEDVTIDRAK
+2025 GIKTQVNDVTIDRSK
-2038 GEGITSMP
+2038 GESMSALP
-2046 KVVLAADSKGNEYPV
+2046 KSVIAVDSKNNEYP
-2061 LTSWKNSEYR
+2061 LIAAWNNSEYR
-2071 SYKDGAFDFSAEFTG
+2071 SYKDGRFDFVASFKG
-2086 FHNMKLASSIAA
+2086 FHNMNLSSSLAASLTVSNSI
-2098 KMRVVN
+2098 
-2104 SVNGDFDP
+2104 NGDFDP
-2112 DTTIKYY
+2112 TTTMKYY
-2119 FDHENDLL
+2119 FDHDNDLL
-2127 DFTAYYSEQQEKAGF
+2127 DFTAYYSQQQEKAGY
-2142 WKNDK
+2142 WKNAPD
-2147 ESTDYWT
+2147 STDYWT
-2154 GYEGELVKANAVT
+2154 GYDGELVKADAPT
-2167 DKWKIADGKLT
+2167 DKWKIVNGKLMT
-2178 TSYSYNS
+2178 NYGYNP
-2185 GGYNGASYAKGVST
+2185 GGYGGASYGKGVST
-2199 MILNDLNLL
+2199 LILNDLNLF

-2217 QGSNFWYNAVAI
+2217 QGANFWYNAVAV
-2229 GVNDPTKFIVSC
+2229 GVNDPTKFIATC
-2241 SQGINAMP
+2241 EQGIHAMP
-2249 GGSDTDVK
+2249 DGSDTAVHFNRDN
-2257 YHKDSGAGTLVFL
+2257 GAGAYIHL
-2270 EQEGHRNFRG
+2270 ENEGFVNFRG
-2280 GVDSGD
+2280 GVDTRD
-2286 GIVRFTEDL
+2286 GILRVTEDL
-2295 NGVSFENYYDKK
+2295 TSNDFIATYDPSKEHHMTIRVIDGTVMFK
-2307 ISHHLTIT
+2307 IDNSDTFAAELTGET
-2315 VLNGIAMLRVDDS
+2315 
-2328 KDIYVSGLTAS
+2328 
-2339 SIGGLVGLSA
+2339 IGGYVGLSA
-2349 YGNLGSFDNFQVTA
+2349 YGNQGTFSNFQITA
-2363 IDGKMNPTPLDTAE
+2363 LGDNNEPTPLATAE
-2377 RGTAPETDL
+2377 RGFAPEAKPDDYIGWQP
-2386 SYVGWVPRNPG
+2386 SSSGWV
-2397 WTFEW
+2397 FKW
-2402 GPEYED
+2402 GPEYEE